1 MIMSY
6 KTKTNLSLA
15 FDTSAPNASLDAL
28 IDFIANR
35 IKSDVPEIA
44 TQYELSYDADA
55 YKNFPVFSG
64 TNYGSSYTPISKLVF
79 LGKNSNSLGILI
91 FGFKANSKYYITIC
105 VMPSYDMLCVT
116 PATYGDNYKSNPTAC
131 AYMAGLLRGVFNC
144 ETRLSFDVTPGDSG
158 NSEVSIIAAG
168 GQYGYVYMISSNRTT
183 DNHFQLGFV
192 RQDTS
197 DKNLLSMWW
206 CNHTPGIFNI
216 DYKYPLKAGIFSPL
230 KYNNTN
236 VEDLPNST
244 LDDLDQDDPSWKR
257 LILINYSPNI
267 GSRRTGLHRFLL
279 DKYSSAGS
287 DLYIENLG
295 YLPYHV
301 PAQNGRDRRGSYDI
315 NTTEYL
321 PFVKTS
327 QIYLQQMPQP
337 LLDETTHIHIY
348 RTALNSPTA
357 PGAGN
362 VYKTSVG
369 AFMLLY
375 PGVLTYS
382 VKLTD

>member
-1 MIMSY
+1 MSY

-15 FDTSAPNASLDAL
+15 FDTSAPNASLDAF

-64 TNYGSSYTPISKLVF
+64 TNYSGSYTPISKLVF
-79 LGKNSNSLGILI
+79 LGKNSNSLGIWI
-91 FGFKANSKYYITIC
+91 FGFAANSKYYITIC

-116 PATYGDNYKSNPTAC
+116 PATYGDNYKSNATAC
-131 AYMAGLLRGVFNC
+131 AYMASLLRGLLTC
-144 ETRLSFDVTPGDSG
+144 EMRLSFDVTPGDSG

-183 DNHFQLGFV
+183 DNHHFQLGFV

-230 KYNNTN
+230 KYNSTD
-236 VEDLPNST
+236 VADLAQST
-244 LDDLDQDDPSWKR
+244 LNELDQNDPSWKR
-257 LILINYSPNI
+257 LILISYNSNVSARI
-267 GSRRTGLHRFLL
+267 TGLARFLL
-279 DKYSSAGS
+279 DKYTSNGTEK
-287 DLYIENLG
+287 YTQNFG
-295 YLPYHV
+295 YSPYHV
-301 PAQNGRDRRGSYDI
+301 PAQQSSTRRGSYDI

-348 RTALNSPTA
+348 RTALNSPTE

>member
-1 MIMSY
+1 MSY

-15 FDTSAPNASLDAL
+15 FDTSAPNASLDAF

-64 TNYGSSYTPISKLVF
+64 TNYSNSYTPISKLVF
-79 LGKNSNSLGILI
+79 LGKNSNSLGIWI
-91 FGFKANSKYYITIC
+91 FGFMANGKYYITIC

-116 PATYGDNYKSNPTAC
+116 PATYGDNYKSNTTAC
-131 AYMAGLLRGVFNC
+131 AYMASLLRGILTC
-144 ETRLSFDVTPGDSG
+144 EMRLSFNVTPGDSG

-183 DNHFQLGFV
+183 DNHFHFGFV

-230 KYNNTN
+230 KYNTTDA
-236 VEDLPNST
+236 EDLPNST
-244 LDDLDQDDPSWKR
+244 LNDLDQNNPSWKR
-257 LILINYSPNI
+257 LILIGYNSNPAV
-267 GSRRTGLHRFLL
+267 RRTGLTRFLL
-279 DKYSSAGS
+279 DRYNSSGI
-287 DLYIENLG
+287 DYYTQNIK
-295 YLPYHV
+295 YLPYRV
-301 PAQNGRDRRGSYDI
+301 PAPQGTARRGAYDI

-337 LLDETTHIHIY
+337 LLDETAHIHIY

-382 VKLTD
+382 VKLSD

>member
-15 FDTSAPNASLDAL
+15 FDTSAPNASLDAF

-64 TNYGSSYTPISKLVF
+64 KNYSGSYTPISKLVF
-79 LGKNSNSLGILI
+79 LGKNSNSLGIWI
-91 FGFKANSKYYITIC
+91 FGFTANSKYYITIC

-116 PATYGDNYKSNPTAC
+116 PATYGDNYKSNTTAC

-144 ETRLSFDVTPGDSG
+144 ETRLSFNVTPGDSG

-183 DNHFQLGFV
+183 DNHHFQLGFI

-230 KYNNTN
+230 KYNTMDNQ
-236 VEDLPNST
+236 DLPNST
-244 LDDLDQDDPSWKR
+244 LNALDQNDPAWKR
-257 LILINYSPNI
+257 LILITLDSNI
-267 GSRRTGLHRFLL
+267 TSRKTGLHRFLL
-279 DKYSSAGS
+279 NKYASGGDSYMQS
-287 DLYIENLG
+287 LG
-295 YLPYHV
+295 YLPYNV
-301 PAQNGRDRRGSYDI
+301 SAGSRRGSYDI

-348 RTALNSPTA
+348 RTALNSPTE

>member
-15 FDTSAPNASLDAL
+15 FDTSAPNASLDAF

-64 TNYGSSYTPISKLVF
+64 TNYSNSYTPISKLVF
-79 LGKNSNSLGILI
+79 LGKNSNSLGIWI
-91 FGFKANSKYYITIC
+91 FGFTANSKYYITIC

-116 PATYGDNYKSNPTAC
+116 PATYGDNYKSNTTAC

-144 ETRLSFDVTPGDSG
+144 EMRLSFDVTPGDSG

-183 DNHFQLGFV
+183 DNHHFQLGFV

-230 KYNNTN
+230 KYNDTA

-244 LDDLDQDDPSWKR
+244 LADLDQNDPAWKR
-257 LILINYSPNI
+257 LILISYHPNI
-267 GSRRTGLHRFLL
+267 STRNMGLARFLL
-279 DKYSSAGS
+279 DRYSSSGREN
-287 DLYIENLG
+287 YISNFG

-301 PAQNGRDRRGSYDI
+301 SAGDRRGSYNI

-337 LLDETTHIHIY
+337 LLDETTHIHVY

-357 PGAGN
+357 PGAGS

-382 VKLTD
+382 VKLSD

>member
-1 MIMSY
+1 MSY
-6 KTKTNLSLA
+6 KTKTSLSLA

-64 TNYGSSYTPISKLVF
+64 TNYSSSYTPISKLVF
-79 LGKNSNSLGILI
+79 LGKNSNSLGIWI
-91 FGFKANSKYYITIC
+91 FGFKASSKYYITIC

-116 PATYGDNYKSNPTAC
+116 PATYGDNYKSNTTAC
-131 AYMAGLLRGVFNC
+131 AYMAGLLRGIFNC

-230 KYNNTN
+230 KYNITDSY
-236 VEDLPNST
+236 DLPDST
-244 LDDLDQDDPSWKR
+244 LNELDQNDPSWKR
-257 LILINYSPNI
+257 LILISYNSNPAY
-267 GSRRTGLHRFLL
+267 RKAGLFRFLL
-279 DKYSSAGS
+279 NRYNRDGT
-287 DLYIENLG
+287 DTYIYNFG
-295 YLPYHV
+295 YLPYRV
-301 PAQNGRDRRGSYDI
+301 TAQQSGARRGSYDI

-348 RTALNSPTA
+348 RTALNSPTD

-362 VYKTSVG
+362 VYKTSIG

-382 VKLTD
+382 VKLSD

>member
-15 FDTSAPNASLDAL
+15 FDTSAPNASLDAF

-64 TNYGSSYTPISKLVF
+64 TNYSNSYTPISKLVF
-79 LGKNSNSLGILI
+79 LGKNSNSLGIWI
-91 FGFKANSKYYITIC
+91 FGFMANGKYYITIC

-116 PATYGDNYKSNPTAC
+116 PATYGDNYKSNTTAC
-131 AYMAGLLRGVFNC
+131 AYMASLLRGILTC
-144 ETRLSFDVTPGDSG
+144 EMRLSFDVTPGDSG

-183 DNHFQLGFV
+183 DNHFHFGFV

-230 KYNNTN
+230 KYNNTD
-236 VEDLPNST
+236 VYDLPDST
-244 LDDLDQDDPSWKR
+244 LNALDQNDPSWKR
-257 LILINYSPNI
+257 LILIGYTSNLNN
-267 GSRRTGLHRFLL
+267 RRTGLTRFLL
-279 DKYSSAGS
+279 AKNTHGGDIYTA
-287 DLYIENLG
+287 NLT
-295 YLPYHV
+295 YLPYNAPV
-301 PAQNGRDRRGSYDI
+301 QQGAARRESYDV

-337 LLDETTHIHIY
+337 LLDETAHIHIY

-382 VKLTD
+382 VKLSD

>member
-1 MIMSY
+1 MSY

-15 FDTSAPNASLDAL
+15 FDTSAPNASLDAF

-64 TNYGSSYTPISKLVF
+64 TNYSGSYTPISKLVF
-79 LGKNSNSLGILI
+79 LGKNSNSLGIWI
-91 FGFKANSKYYITIC
+91 FGFRANSKYYITIC

-116 PATYGDNYKSNPTAC
+116 PATYGDNYKSNTTAC
-131 AYMAGLLRGVFNC
+131 AYMAGLLRGLLSC

-183 DNHFQLGFV
+183 DNHHFQLGFV

-230 KYNNTN
+230 KYNTS
-236 VEDLPNST
+236 EDRDLPNST
-244 LDDLDQDDPSWKR
+244 LDELDQNDPSWKR
-257 LILINYSPNI
+257 LILISYNSNINY
-267 GSRRTGLHRFLL
+267 RMTGLVRFLL
-279 DKYSSAGS
+279 GKYVQMGTEK
-287 DLYIENLG
+287 YIANFG
-295 YLPYHV
+295 YLPYNV
-301 PAQNGRDRRGSYDI
+301 PTQSRRGSYDI

-337 LLDETTHIHIY
+337 LLDETAHIHIY
-348 RTALNSPTA
+348 RTALNSPTD

>member
-1 MIMSY
+1 MSY

-15 FDTSAPNASLDAL
+15 FDTSAPNASLDAF

-64 TNYGSSYTPISKLVF
+64 TNYSGSYTPISKLVF
-79 LGKNSNSLGILI
+79 LGKNSNSLGIWI
-91 FGFKANSKYYITIC
+91 FGFAANSKYYITIC

-116 PATYGDNYKSNPTAC
+116 PATYGDNYKSNTTAC
-131 AYMAGLLRGVFNC
+131 AYMAGLLRGIFNC
-144 ETRLSFDVTPGDSG
+144 EMRLSVDVTPGDSG

-183 DNHFQLGFV
+183 DNHHFQLGFV

-230 KYNNTN
+230 KYNNTDIA
-236 VEDLPNST
+236 DLPDST
-244 LDDLDQDDPSWKR
+244 LNDLDQNDPSWKR
-257 LILINYSPNI
+257 LILINYNSNI
-267 GSRRTGLHRFLL
+267 ANRRTGLVRFLL
-279 DKYSSAGS
+279 DKYTSTGVDFYARNS
-287 DLYIENLG
+287 E
-295 YLPYHV
+295 YLPYNV
-301 PAQNGRDRRGSYDI
+301 LAQQGTVRRGSYDI

-337 LLDETTHIHIY
+337 LLDETTHIYIY

>member
-1 MIMSY
+1 MSY

-15 FDTSAPNASLDAL
+15 FDTSAPNASLDAF

-55 YKNFPVFSG
+55 YKKFPVFSG
-64 TNYGSSYTPISKLVF
+64 TNYSGSYTPISKLVF
-79 LGKNSNSLGILI
+79 LGKNSNSLGIWI
-91 FGFKANSKYYITIC
+91 FGFTANSKYYITIC

-116 PATYGDNYKSNPTAC
+116 PATYGDNYKSNTTAC
-131 AYMAGLLRGVFNC
+131 AYMAGLLRGLLTC
-144 ETRLSFDVTPGDSG
+144 EMRLSFDVTPGDSG

-183 DNHFQLGFV
+183 DDHFQLGFV

-230 KYNNTN
+230 KYNST
-236 VEDLPNST
+236 VDQDLPDST
-244 LDDLDQDDPSWKR
+244 LNDLDQNDPLWKR
-257 LILINYSPNI
+257 LILISYSSNLS
-267 GSRRTGLHRFLL
+267 GRRTGLVRFLL
-279 DKYSSAGS
+279 DRYSQSAAEY
-287 DLYIENLG
+287 YIKNLG
-295 YLPYHV
+295 YSPYSV
-301 PAQNGRDRRGSYDI
+301 PAQQGTARRGSYDI

-337 LLDETTHIHIY
+337 LLDETTHIYIY
-348 RTALNSPTA
+348 RTALNSPTE

>member
-1 MIMSY
+1 MSY

-15 FDTSAPNASLDAL
+15 FDTSAPNASLDAF

-64 TNYGSSYTPISKLVF
+64 TNYSGSYTPISKLVF
-79 LGKNSNSLGILI
+79 LGKNSNSLGIWI
-91 FGFKANSKYYITIC
+91 FGFTANSKYYITIC

-116 PATYGDNYKSNPTAC
+116 PATYGDNYKSSATAC
-131 AYMAGLLRGVFNC
+131 AYMAGLLRGVLSG
-144 ETRLSFDVTPGDSG
+144 EMRLSVDVTPGDSG

-183 DNHFQLGFV
+183 DNHHFQLGFV

-230 KYNNTN
+230 KYNNTD
-236 VEDLPNST
+236 VQDLPDST
-244 LDDLDQDDPSWKR
+244 LNDLDQNDPSWKR
-257 LILINYSPNI
+257 LILINYNSNI
-267 GSRRTGLHRFLL
+267 VNRRTGLARFLL
-279 DKYSSAGS
+279 DKYTSTGADYYYTQNS
-287 DLYIENLG
+287 G
-295 YLPYHV
+295 YSPYNV
-301 PAQNGRDRRGSYDI
+301 PAQQGTVRRGSYDI

-337 LLDETTHIHIY
+337 LLDETTHIYIY

>member
-1 MIMSY
+1 
-6 KTKTNLSLA
+6 
-15 FDTSAPNASLDAL
+15 
-28 IDFIANR
+28 
-35 IKSDVPEIA
+35 
-44 TQYELSYDADA
+44 
-55 YKNFPVFSG
+55 
-64 TNYGSSYTPISKLVF
+64 
-79 LGKNSNSLGILI
+79 
-91 FGFKANSKYYITIC
+91 
-105 VMPSYDMLCVT
+105 MPSYDMLCVT
-116 PATYGDNYKSNPTAC
+116 PATYGDNYKSNTTAC

-144 ETRLSFDVTPGDSG
+144 EMRLSFDVTPGDSG

-183 DNHFQLGFV
+183 DNHHFQLGFV

-206 CNHTPGIFNI
+206 CNRTPGIFNI

-230 KYNNTN
+230 KYNTIDNQ
-236 VEDLPNST
+236 DLPNST
-244 LDDLDQDDPSWKR
+244 LDDLDQNDPSWKR
-257 LILINYSPNI
+257 LILISYNSNI
-267 GSRRTGLHRFLL
+267 SSRIAGLARFLL
-279 DKYSSAGS
+279 DSYSSSGTEYY
-287 DLYIENLG
+287 YIKNFG
-295 YLPYHV
+295 YLPYRV
-301 PAQNGRDRRGSYDI
+301 SAQQGAARRGSYDI

-337 LLDETTHIHIY
+337 LLDETTHIYIY
-348 RTALNSPTA
+348 RTALNSPTN

>member
-1 MIMSY
+1 MSY

-15 FDTSAPNASLDAL
+15 FDTSAPNASLDAF

-64 TNYGSSYTPISKLVF
+64 TNYSGSYTPISKLVF
-79 LGKNSNSLGILI
+79 LGKNSNSLGIWI
-91 FGFKANSKYYITIC
+91 FGFTANSKYYITIC

-116 PATYGDNYKSNPTAC
+116 PATYGDNYKSNTTAC
-131 AYMAGLLRGVFNC
+131 AYMAGLLRGIFNC
-144 ETRLSFDVTPGDSG
+144 EMRLSVDVTPGDSG

-183 DNHFQLGFV
+183 DDHFQIGFI

-230 KYNNTN
+230 KYNNIDSY
-236 VEDLPNST
+236 DLPNST
-244 LDDLDQDDPSWKR
+244 FNDLDQDDPSWKR
-257 LILINYSPNI
+257 LILIGYNSNI
-267 GSRRTGLHRFLL
+267 ANRKTGLTRFLL
-279 DKYSSAGS
+279 DKYTSTGV
-287 DLYIENLG
+287 DNYIQNPGYL
-295 YLPYHV
+295 YLPYNV
-301 PAQNGRDRRGSYDI
+301 PAQQGTVRRGSYDI

-337 LLDETTHIHIY
+337 LLDETTHIYIY

>member
-1 MIMSY
+1 MSY

-15 FDTSAPNASLDAL
+15 FDTSAPNASLDAF

-64 TNYGSSYTPISKLVF
+64 TNYSGSYTPISKLVF
-79 LGKNSNSLGILI
+79 LGKNSNSLGIWI

-116 PATYGDNYKSNPTAC
+116 PATYGDNYKSNTTAC
-131 AYMAGLLRGVFNC
+131 AYMAGLLRGILNC
-144 ETRLSFDVTPGDSG
+144 EMRLSFNVTPGDSG

-183 DNHFQLGFV
+183 DDHFQLGFV

-230 KYNNTN
+230 KYNNTDSE
-236 VEDLPNST
+236 VLPQST
-244 LDDLDQDDPSWKR
+244 LNDLDQNDPSWKR
-257 LILINYSPNI
+257 LILINYSSSPT
-267 GSRRTGLHRFLL
+267 SRKTGLARFLL
-279 DKYSSAGS
+279 DTYTGGNT
-287 DLYIENLG
+287 LYITTLE
-295 YLPYHV
+295 YLPYRV
-301 PAQNGRDRRGSYDI
+301 PAPQGTARRGAYDI

-327 QIYLQQMPQP
+327 QIYLQQMTQP
-337 LLDETTHIHIY
+337 LLDEATHIHIY
-348 RTALNSPTA
+348 RTALNSPTE

-382 VKLTD
+382 VKLSD

>member
-15 FDTSAPNASLDAL
+15 FDTSAPHASLDAF

-64 TNYGSSYTPISKLVF
+64 TNYSSSYTPISKLVF
-79 LGKNSNSLGILI
+79 LGKNSNSLGIWI
-91 FGFKANSKYYITIC
+91 FGFMANSKYYITIC

-116 PATYGDNYKSNPTAC
+116 PATYGDNYKSNTTAC
-131 AYMAGLLRGVFNC
+131 AYMAGLLRGIFNC
-144 ETRLSFDVTPGDSG
+144 EMRLSFDVTPGDSG

-183 DNHFQLGFV
+183 DDHFQLGFV

-230 KYNNTN
+230 KYNTTDLF
-236 VEDLPNST
+236 DLPDST
-244 LDDLDQDDPSWKR
+244 LNELDQNDPPWKR
-257 LILINYSPNI
+257 LILISYSPNI
-267 GSRRTGLHRFLL
+267 NNRKTGLVRFLL
-279 DKYSSAGS
+279 DKYTIVGET
-287 DLYIENLG
+287 YIKNFG
-295 YLPYHV
+295 YLPYNV
-301 PAQNGRDRRGSYDI
+301 LAQQGTTRRGSYDI

-337 LLDETTHIHIY
+337 LLDETTHIYIY

>member
-64 TNYGSSYTPISKLVF
+64 TNYSSSYTPISKLVF
-79 LGKNSNSLGILI
+79 LGKNSNSLGIWI
-91 FGFKANSKYYITIC
+91 FGFTANGKYYITIC

-116 PATYGDNYKSNPTAC
+116 PATYGDNYKSNTTAC
-131 AYMAGLLRGVFNC
+131 AYMAGLLRGLLNC
-144 ETRLSFDVTPGDSG
+144 EMRLSFDVTPGDSG

-183 DNHFQLGFV
+183 DNHHFQLGFV

-230 KYNNTN
+230 KYNSTDQS
-236 VEDLPNST
+236 DLPDST
-244 LDDLDQDDPSWKR
+244 LNDLDPNDPSWKR
-257 LILINYSPNI
+257 LILIGYNSNPNF
-267 GSRRTGLHRFLL
+267 RRTGLYRFLL
-279 DKYSSAGS
+279 DKYQAGT
-287 DLYIENLG
+287 DTYIYTFG
-295 YLPYHV
+295 YLPYRV
-301 PAQNGRDRRGSYDI
+301 SAQQGGTRRGSYDI

-348 RTALNSPTA
+348 RTALNSPTD

-382 VKLTD
+382 VKLSD